1 MHALFEAALAKFK
14 FLETEFGYVA
24 RDAFVDDVRVRYE
37 GPRAWFECFH
47 DPRGEVSASLGRNP
61 WSSENRLMIS
71 TIAVRLGLPPPED
84 IYSSDVTPV
93 DQVLERV
100 AEFLRKYC
108 RPWLTGDEDA
118 FSELMSYQSVSWG
131 LHTQDYT
138 REARPPEL
146 WIPVMEAWTS
156 QQLRRLA
163 RLIQELPSPLTRW
176 EIRAL
181 EYCHE
186 RAERED

>member
-108 RPWLTGDEDA
+108 RPWLTGDD
-118 FSELMSYQSVSWG
+118 
-131 LHTQDYT
+131 
-138 REARPPEL
+138 EL